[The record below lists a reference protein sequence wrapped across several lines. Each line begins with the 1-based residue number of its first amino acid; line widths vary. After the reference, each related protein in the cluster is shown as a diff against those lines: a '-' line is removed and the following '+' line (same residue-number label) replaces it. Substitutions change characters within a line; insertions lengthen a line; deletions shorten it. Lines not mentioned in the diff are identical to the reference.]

1 MVAPGFTVDQIGAV
15 LLRRRVAV
23 FGTAPQPPE

>member
-1 MVAPGFTVDQIGAV
+1 MVAPGFTVDQIGAA
-15 LLRRRVAV
+15 LLRGRVAV

>member
-1 MVAPGFTVDQIGAV
+1 MVASGFTVDQIGAV
-15 LLRRRVAV
+15 LLWRRVAV